1 MVEQTNFTY
10 SALGRVFK
18 KQTKTAEDQGKKPA
32 EALQFFNPKQQLKS
46 VKDLFPKN
54 LFNTKAK
61 DDMEKLK
68 QKKKIIKEDEIYRTA
83 D

>member
-1 MVEQTNFTY
+1 MVERAKFTY
-10 SALGRVFK
+10 SAVERVFK
-18 KQTKTAEDQGKKPA
+18 KQTKTIEDQGRKPA
-32 EALQFFNPKQQLKS
+32 EALQTFNPKQQLKS

-68 QKKKIIKEDEIYRTA
+68 QKKKIIKKDEIYRTA

>member
-1 MVEQTNFTY
+1 M
-10 SALGRVFK
+10 
-18 KQTKTAEDQGKKPA
+18 
-32 EALQFFNPKQQLKS
+32 QFFNPKQQLKS